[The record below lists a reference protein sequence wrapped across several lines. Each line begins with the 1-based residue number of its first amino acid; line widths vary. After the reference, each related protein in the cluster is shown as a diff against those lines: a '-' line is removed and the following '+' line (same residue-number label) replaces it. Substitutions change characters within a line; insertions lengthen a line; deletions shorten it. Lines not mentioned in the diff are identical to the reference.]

1 MHLYILLT
9 RASSGSAL
17 GSTPNS
23 KSLAP
28 RPIMEPPSPAR
39 MGEESSAS
47 ARLGPGGTVTRWEP
61 VPSFPFKVFMK
72 AVSFSVFTSWIKRSE
87 DQWPLKTRVRY
98 GNTTLCFVWH
108 SITQR
113 KTNSDFFTSS
123 PKLMISTFTF
133 SFFKRFA
140 ILTSCRVSRRKLRQI
155 TDIHRQ
161 QEIVLQV
168 WWYGYKNNISL
179 CGIGT
184 ETRHPTHVFF
194 IILHRTP
201 NKGNDPHLVVF
212 SLSVF

>member
-87 DQWPLKTRVRY
+87 DQWPFKTRVRY

-108 SITQR
+108 SITTEDKLRFLHLFSEVDDIHIHFLFFQALR
-113 KTNSDFFTSS
+113 HLDKLQSQQKEIKTNYRHTSTAGDCVAS
-123 PKLMISTFTF
+123 MMV
-133 SFFKRFA
+133 R
-140 ILTSCRVSRRKLRQI
+140 
-155 TDIHRQ
+155 
-161 QEIVLQV
+161 LQ
-168 WWYGYKNNISL
+168 K
-179 CGIGT
+179 
-184 ETRHPTHVFF
+184 
-194 IILHRTP
+194 
-201 NKGNDPHLVVF
+201 
-212 SLSVF
+212 